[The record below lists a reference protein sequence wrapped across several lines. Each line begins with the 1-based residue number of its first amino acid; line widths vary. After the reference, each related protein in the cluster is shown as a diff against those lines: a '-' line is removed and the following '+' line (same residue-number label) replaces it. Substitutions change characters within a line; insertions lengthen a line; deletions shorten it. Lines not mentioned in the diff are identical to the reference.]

1 MKKEDE
7 IGEKKIPKANAKD
20 SHRWTPHVGKKA
32 FKCKFKALEEG
43 IFEMASVKNAAQM
56 QSRALS
62 NQHLFTWKSLKKNL
76 NWIRK
81 EIKYIK
87 NQIK

>member
-43 IFEMASVKNAAQM
+43 IFEMASVKNAAQILKSMLNISNYM
-56 QSRALS
+56 QMNYNNKIGDAI
-62 NQHLFTWKSLKKNL
+62 KSLK
-76 NWIRK
+76 
-81 EIKYIK
+81 
-87 NQIK
+87 